1 MLVENQQIHESLLI
15 EPAAILREMEGENTM
30 EKIIQG
36 VPSSFA
42 YLFWQSEV
50 VWLLKSLCHGCQM
63 V

>member
-1 MLVENQQIHESLLI
+1 MLVENLQIHESQLI

-30 EKIIQG
+30 KKMFEG

-50 VWLLKSLCHGCQM
+50 VWPLKSLRHGCQM